1 MIVPAHNPR
10 DTGIRKA
17 AILVAS
23 LDRAA
28 AERLLEQLGPE
39 CAALVRQAVASVE
52 RIDAYERR
60 RVIDEFRRIEAL
72 VPDKCPAG
80 IDLDGPES
88 RQLARPAAA
97 GSTDADPP
105 FSFLRDAAE
114 EQLSSLLG
122 GERPQTI
129 AVVLSQLPPERA
141 GTVLGRL
148 PPLRQVEV
156 VRRLAEL
163 DGSDPET
170 LREIEQTLLARLS
183 RQFAIERKR
192 AAGPETIA
200 KILAACDTRL
210 SAKILTNLAQHDR
223 PLAERLVARPLCS
236 ENYPPRTTRAA

>member
-1 MIVPAHNPR
+1 MITSAHNPR
-10 DTGIRKA
+10 EAGIRKA

-28 AERLLEQLGPE
+28 AERLLGQLGPE
-39 CAALVRQAVASVE
+39 RAALVRQTVASVE
-52 RIDAYERR
+52 RIDAHERR

-72 VPDKCPAG
+72 VPDQCPAG
-80 IDLDGPES
+80 IDLDGPEA
-88 RQLARPAAA
+88 RRLARPAAA
-97 GSTDADPP
+97 ASADAEPP

-114 EQLSSLLG
+114 EQLSALLG

-141 GTVLGRL
+141 GAVLGRL
-148 PPLRQVEV
+148 PPLSQVEV

-163 DGSDPET
+163 DGSDRET

-183 RQFAIERKR
+183 RQFAIERKQ

-200 KILAACDTRL
+200 KILAACDNRL
-210 SAKILTNLAQHDR
+210 AAKILTNLAQHDR
-223 PLAERLVARPLCS
+223 PLAERLVGRPLS
-236 ENYPPRTTRAA
+236 AENHRPTTTRAA

>member
-80 IDLDGPES
+80 IDLDGPEA

-141 GTVLGRL
+141 GTVLGACPRS
-148 PPLRQVEV
+148 
-156 VRRLAEL
+156 VRSRSSAASPNWTAAIRKRCGKSNRRSWPACR
-163 DGSDPET
+163 GSSP
-170 LREIEQTLLARLS
+170 S
-183 RQFAIERKR
+183 SKR